1 MSLNTQEIDA
11 IEICNL
17 EYDVASVGS
26 TESSASEENQAA
38 SHLIFYKL
46 PERI

>member
-11 IEICNL
+11 IEIGNL

-26 TESSASEENQAA
+26 TESSASEE
-38 SHLIFYKL
+38 IRR
-46 PERI
+46 PRI